1 MNNKVKKDKALKNLT
16 KEKIVNDFLL
26 QFTYSIFAAMLMLY
40 IYNGR
45 MFKYGAGIGTAMP
58 AIIWT
63 LFGIF
68 AVLGIYF
75 IYMYK
80 TKQRSGFKTAAVY
93 MFISAAGMFWCIGV
107 ETFMN
112 ISRISLPFYNA
123 RRAMLVLFMV
133 IGIAT
138 VVEFIAYF
146 VRYAKIK

>member
-45 MFKYGAGIGTAMP
+45 MFKYGAEIGTAMP

-75 IYMYK
+75 ICMYK
-80 TKQRSGFKTAAVY
+80 TKQKSGFKTAAVY

-123 RRAMLVLFMV
+123 RRAMLVLFMI